1 MTLLSKDV
9 ALGRNLGAQDSAKF
23 SSNNSDLTRIMVF
36 GTFDIVHP
44 GHRDFFSQ
52 ARKLAKKPFLI
63 VSIARDKN
71 VLRIKGRRPSK
82 NQFERRILVQ
92 SAPEVDKAVVGGYRD
107 HIPHILKESPQ
118 IIAIGYD
125 QVAYVK
131 GLKTLLA
138 SKGLKVRIV
147 KLKAYK
153 PHLYK
158 TSIISKRQ
166 AASEKIKSAPSKSR
180 R

>member
-1 MTLLSKDV
+1 MMLLSREA
-9 ALGRNLGAQDSAKF
+9 ALGRTAASSATGRTK
-23 SSNNSDLTRIMVF
+23 IMVF
-36 GTFDIVHP
+36 GTFDLVHT
-44 GHRDFFSQ
+44 GHRHFFRQ
-52 ARKLAKKPFLI
+52 ARGLAKDSYLV

-82 NQFERRILVQ
+82 NQFERRLLVQ
-92 SAPEVDKAVVGGYRD
+92 SVPEVDKAVIGGYRD
-107 HIPHILKESPQ
+107 HIPHILKERPD

-131 GLKTLLA
+131 GLKALLA
-138 SKGLKVRIV
+138 AHGLQVRIA

-158 TSIISKRQ
+158 TSLLSQSSIS
-166 AASEKIKSAPSKSR
+166 
-180 R
+180 